1 MVKPNCYN
9 NNASTSIG
17 LKEAPAML
25 AIRRFHPD
33 PARLRRHLHPA
44 HLAQLP
50 HLIRFRL
57 TLWYTGLVAL
67 VLATFVGSV
76 FYAFAHY
83 QFDSIDQEAI
93 DALNQSFSQQVQ
105 IQVHNPCAV
114 YSDPYNLYNS
124 RGAHNLS
131 EGQYP
136 SCPQI
141 SYRISDPNAL
151 NTPFSQIQYLSVLN
165 GKNGKPL
172 HDGTSGKPSSNALSN
187 QKDSNLKRAAQS
199 GVDDVH
205 KNPRAAS
212 IKSLSNGTRLIT
224 AQLYKQGHP
233 VIAQILFR
241 LNRVENQ
248 VDTLKHILVYV
259 AAVLL
264 LISAIGGWILSGRA
278 LKPVDEITRRAQQ
291 ITANDLSQRLDIKQE
306 DELGRMAST
315 FDDMIARLEEAF
327 ERQKRFASDASHELR
342 TPLTVMQSEVSL
354 ALARPRSR
362 DEYRETLASVDEEV
376 SRLTTIVGDLLTLT
390 RIDVDPAGIQ
400 HKPVALDELLR
411 TLAARVNV
419 IAAERDIAV
428 RAENLAPVTV
438 TGDSTRLR
446 QLFTNLLDNAVNYTP
461 DGGRVTVTLDKT
473 GDGARARVVDTGIGI
488 APTDLPRIFERFYR
502 SDAAR
507 EQNAHGTGLGL
518 AISRSVVQA
527 HHGHIT
533 VVSEQ
538 GKGTTF
544 TVTLP
549 SDSRKLVRRVFPGRV
564 PALAHVDSR

>member
-1 MVKPNCYN
+1 
-9 NNASTSIG
+9 
-17 LKEAPAML
+17 ML

-33 PARLRRHLHPA
+33 PARLRRRLHPA

-57 TLWYTGLVAL
+57 TLWYTGLAAL
-67 VLATFVGSV
+67 VLAGFVASIFFAFKQYHFDNFDDKIYSILSATFDQQVLQVPKSARPPGSYG
-76 FYAFAHY
+76 FYAYPDEQPQPPQLKLKDGRAPSKVGDYYMYFFLPNGQPLSQTPMGGGSPLGNAPAKAARKVAVNTSHKTETTVNGRGGPYRVTTVPLEFAGR
-83 QFDSIDQEAI
+83 
-93 DALNQSFSQQVQ
+93 QVYGQ
-105 IQVHNPCAV
+105 IA
-114 YSDPYNLYNS
+114 
-124 RGAHNLS
+124 A
-131 EGQYP
+131 
-136 SCPQI
+136 
-141 SYRISDPNAL
+141 
-151 NTPFSQIQYLSVLN
+151 
-165 GKNGKPL
+165 PL
-172 HDGTSGKPSSNALSN
+172 HDV
-187 QKDSNLKRAAQS
+187 QR
-199 GVDDVH
+199 
-205 KNPRAAS
+205 
-212 IKSLSNGTRLIT
+212 
-224 AQLYKQGHP
+224 
-233 VIAQILFR
+233 
-241 LNRVENQ
+241 Q
-248 VDTLKHILVYV
+248 VDSLKWTLVYI
-259 AAVLL
+259 AGVLL
-264 LISAIGGWILSGRA
+264 IISAIGGWILSGRA

-549 SDSRKLVRRVFPGRV
+549 SDSRKLVRRVFPWRA